1 MQLLEDMD
9 SFYRR
14 LRLRNHFFDDSY
26 ASDTSDN
33 ESDPLPSHK
42 FKKKSSW
49 QPKSRDPTLEC
60 FIKAVNNEIET
71 FKETRD
77 VRDNLS
83 KHERLALESL
93 QKREDII
100 IKEADKGSAVVVMN
114 KSDYIDKALEHLS
127 DTNFYN
133 KLDHDPTSE
142 ISEKVTD
149 TIHSLSE
156 NGCIDDD
163 TYEYLIP
170 EHPTAGLPSYVK
182 DTTDFLNKLDSLK
195 DIPNDSILVSL
206 DVKGLYTNI
215 PHDDG
220 ITACKEA
227 LDNRTNKTPSTDDL
241 INLLELTLKSNNFVF
256 NDEHYLQTSGTAMG
270 AKFSPSYANIFM
282 GWHEG
287 TLFNTSALKPLVWY
301 RYIDDIFM
309 IWTHSKDELEQFI
322 NHANQI
328 HPSIKFTSDYSP
340 SQVNFLDVAVKLSE
354 GQIHTDLYSKPTD
367 KHTYLLPTSCH
378 PRHCTRNIPYSLAL
392 RLRRICSDESAFQH
406 QPETLKQQLINRGYQ
421 EDNIS
426 NQITKAASTT
436 RENSLKYK
444 IKSKSKR
451 VPLVVTYHPRLPHLS
466 EIIRKQWH
474 MIETNPRL
482 HKALPEV
489 PLISYKR
496 PPNLRKHFV
505 KAKVHTNSN
514 IDPKT
519 DNGCK
524 PCQKPRCKN
533 CAYMQVTST
542 FSNKNRSKCYT
553 VRQEVTCSTNNVV
566 YLIECANCNIQYVGE
581 TGNNIR
587 ERMRNH
593 R

>member
-1 MQLLEDMD
+1 
-9 SFYRR
+9 
-14 LRLRNHFFDDSY
+14 
-26 ASDTSDN
+26 
-33 ESDPLPSHK
+33 
-42 FKKKSSW
+42 
-49 QPKSRDPTLEC
+49 
-60 FIKAVNNEIET
+60 
-71 FKETRD
+71 
-77 VRDNLS
+77 
-83 KHERLALESL
+83 
-93 QKREDII
+93 
-100 IKEADKGSAVVVMN
+100 MN
-114 KSDYIDKALEHLS
+114 KSDYIDKAMEHLS
-127 DTNFYN
+127 DANFYN

-142 ISEKVTD
+142 ITEKVTD

-170 EHPTAGLPSYVK
+170 EHPTAGRFYTLPKIHKPGNPIRPVVSTNNHPTEKCSELLDFHLQPLAQGLPSYVK

-287 TLFNTSALKPLVWY
+287 TLLNTSALKPLVWY

-340 SQVNFLDVAVKLSE
+340 SQVNFLDVVVKLSE

-392 RLRRICSDESAFQH
+392 LLRRICSDESAFQH
-406 QPETLKQQLINRGYQ
+406 QAETLKQQLINRGYQ

-436 RENSLKYK
+436 REF
-444 IKSKSKR
+444 
-451 VPLVVTYHPRLPHLS
+451 P
-466 EIIRKQWH
+466 
-474 MIETNPRL
+474 
-482 HKALPEV
+482 
-489 PLISYKR
+489 
-496 PPNLRKHFV
+496 
-505 KAKVHTNSN
+505 
-514 IDPKT
+514 
-519 DNGCK
+519 
-524 PCQKPRCKN
+524 
-533 CAYMQVTST
+533 
-542 FSNKNRSKCYT
+542 
-553 VRQEVTCSTNNVV
+553 
-566 YLIECANCNIQYVGE
+566 
-581 TGNNIR
+581 
-587 ERMRNH
+587 
-593 R
+593 